1 MTLFLTARSPKIT
14 VCRKIG
20 VTKGA
25 TRVIRSIFGEPERL
39 NPTDYVEGGR
49 EGGRE
54 GMIIG
59 AERAFCCLIPRS
71 TGANRIL

>member
-1 MTLFLTARSPKIT
+1 M
-14 VCRKIG
+14 
-20 VTKGA
+20 
-25 TRVIRSIFGEPERL
+25 IRSIFGEPERL

-49 EGGRE
+49 ERGRE